1 MVYKLGNIADM
12 SKLPSVDEKITK
24 VILDNLNILEEN
36 YGKDRDINED
46 DGGYILYA
54 EPKTMVNEV
63 LSYFD
68 YEEYLPEFVLRI
80 DSTPPYCKSLYL
92 TSDEFG
98 IIILTAMDDTPED
111 VLEEMTKR

>member
-1 MVYKLGNIADM
+1 MVYKLGNVADM
-12 SKLPSVDEKITK
+12 SKLPSIDEKIRK

-46 DGGYILYA
+46 NGGYILYA
-54 EPKTMVNEV
+54 EPKTTVNEV

-68 YEEYLPEFVLRI
+68 YEEYLPEHVLQI
-80 DSTPPYCKSLYL
+80 DSTPSYCKSLYL

-111 VLEEMTKR
+111 VLEEIIER

>member
-1 MVYKLGNIADM
+1 MVYKLGNVADM
-12 SKLPSVDEKITK
+12 STLPSIDEKIRK

-46 DGGYILYA
+46 NGGYILYA
-54 EPKTMVNEV
+54 EPGTMVNEV

-68 YEEYLPEFVLRI
+68 YEEYLPEHVFRI
-80 DSTPPYCKSLYL
+80 DSIPPYCKSLYL

-111 VLEEMTKR
+111 VLEEMIER